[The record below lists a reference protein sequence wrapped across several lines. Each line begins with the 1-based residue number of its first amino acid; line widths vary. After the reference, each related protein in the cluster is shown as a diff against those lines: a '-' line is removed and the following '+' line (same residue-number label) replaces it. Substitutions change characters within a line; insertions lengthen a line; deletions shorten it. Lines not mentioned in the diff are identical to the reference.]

1 MQPPESVKWSLGHG
15 EQDAKRIYLDREM
28 HKMETIH
35 NEIHRRTQKTKKA
48 TLKGS
53 RNDETKKKAK
63 SRKGKKTSK
72 RYIAN
77 KLQRTKSDIN

>member
-28 HKMETIH
+28 HKVETIH

-48 TLKGS
+48 KAKHHRTKTIDKSCTAKALQIEHFGTDKAS
-53 RNDETKKKAK
+53 RNTGGYKA
-63 SRKGKKTSK
+63 
-72 RYIAN
+72 
-77 KLQRTKSDIN
+77 